1 VSAIPPPLARKIDR
15 ISRVAHRFHRWA
27 HHPLCESYSGEVIR
41 LGRRA
46 RVCRGCVLASLG
58 AASGLAA
65 SLVVSIP
72 TAVGCF
78 ALFVT
83 AGWVSWVTSLRGP
96 ARPPKLATR
105 FAPAFALAIVAGN
118 VIRVHDVARVA
129 LSGLAVFVAIGLLI
143 LYRRRG
149 GDRTPCIRCPERS
162 GSSPCSGYAEIVRTE
177 RAFRRIAARHLS
189 RAGL

>member
-1 VSAIPPPLARKIDR
+1 VTAIPRPLARKIDR
-15 ISRVAHRFHRWA
+15 ISRAAHRFHRWA

-58 AASGLAA
+58 AASGFVAP
-65 SLVVSIP
+65 LVVSIP

-78 ALFVT
+78 ALFVA
-83 AGWVSWVTSLRGP
+83 AGWVSWITFLRRR

-105 FAPAFALAIVAGN
+105 FAPAFALAIAAGN
-118 VIRVHDVARVA
+118 GIRVHDVDRMA
-129 LSGLAVFVAIGLLI
+129 LSGLAVFVAVVLLA

-149 GDRTPCIRCPERS
+149 GDRTPCIQCPERTR
-162 GSSPCSGYAEIVRTE
+162 SSPCSGYAEIVRTE
-177 RAFRRIAARHLS
+177 RAFRRIASRHLS
-189 RAGL
+189 RAGV